1 MESKNAEK
9 IIAKFIK
16 DLDISSDDYIT
27 VAELS
32 TTLADGLTKTIDT
45 NTALISDTLIRK
57 IKSSQINPVV
67 NNSSAY
73 YDKDYRYKPSFWL
86 YLSKSSGIKAC
97 FSLHHIQ
104 VSLSHPI
111 KFRPSANVVII

>member
-67 NNSSAY
+67 NNSIAY
-73 YDKDYRYKPSFWL
+73 YDKITDTNLPFGYTFQNL
-86 YLSKSSGIKAC
+86 LG
-97 FSLHHIQ
+97 
-104 VSLSHPI
+104 
-111 KFRPSANVVII
+111 

>member
-86 YLSKSSGIKAC
+86 IFWVKKSRTISC
-97 FSLHHIQ
+97 FLVFRKSYHI
-104 VSLSHPI
+104 
-111 KFRPSANVVII
+111 ND

>member
-27 VAELS
+27 VAELN

-45 NTALISDTLIRK
+45 NTSLISDT
-57 IKSSQINPVV
+57 
-67 NNSSAY
+67 
-73 YDKDYRYKPSFWL
+73 
-86 YLSKSSGIKAC
+86 
-97 FSLHHIQ
+97 
-104 VSLSHPI
+104 
-111 KFRPSANVVII
+111 

>member
-45 NTALISDTLIRK
+45 NTALISD
-57 IKSSQINPVV
+57 
-67 NNSSAY
+67 
-73 YDKDYRYKPSFWL
+73 
-86 YLSKSSGIKAC
+86 
-97 FSLHHIQ
+97 
-104 VSLSHPI
+104 
-111 KFRPSANVVII
+111 IIG

>member
-57 IKSSQINPVV
+57 IKSSQINPVHIT
-67 NNSSAY
+67 
-73 YDKDYRYKPSFWL
+73 
-86 YLSKSSGIKAC
+86 IKITDTNLP
-97 FSLHHIQ
+97 FGYTFQTL
-104 VSLSHPI
+104 LG
-111 KFRPSANVVII
+111 

>member
-57 IKSSQINPVV
+57 IMKRNQKTLV
-67 NNSSAY
+67 N
-73 YDKDYRYKPSFWL
+73 R
-86 YLSKSSGIKAC
+86 
-97 FSLHHIQ
+97 
-104 VSLSHPI
+104 
-111 KFRPSANVVII
+111 